1 MRVKKADL
9 ANAAFSITVIIP
21 GKSRHSLINSAD
33 KFCSGAHKPGQGT
46 QRSSTCR
53 DTETREIQKVMRYA
67 KQ

>member
-9 ANAAFSITVIIP
+9 ANTVFSTSVIIP
-21 GKSRHSLINSAD
+21 RKSRHSLINSAD
-33 KFCSGAHKPGQGT
+33 KFCSGAHNPGQGT
-46 QRSSTCR
+46 RHSSTCR